1 MKFKKESLGYVVI
14 FTFIVCVAF
23 VLLLSVANQVT
34 LPQVKANQNYA
45 SHFAVLAAFG
55 LADTSTAKSEV
66 EELYAS
72 KVQELS
78 IGQAAPADA
87 AEAGP
92 ASAASAAYSAEI
104 EGSSYLAVRITN
116 PGLWGPITAILAAD
130 PAAERILGFEVLEQQ
145 ETPGLG
151 GRIGEAWFTEQFK
164 GEKVSPDGRVSVT
177 QGSGKGDPDREN
189 SRVDAVTGAS
199 RTSDFVQIL
208 VSKALAAVKE
218 IGGSL

>member
-1 MKFKKESLGYVVI
+1 MKPKKDSLGYVVV

-34 LPQVKANQNYA
+34 LPQVEANQNYA
-45 SHFAVLAAFG
+45 SHYAVLAAFG
-55 LADTSTAKSEV
+55 LADSSTAKSEI
-66 EELYAS
+66 EELYLS
-72 KVQELS
+72 RVKEL
-78 IGQAAPADA
+78 PARLI
-87 AEAGP
+87 
-92 ASAASAAYSAEI
+92 SAASAYSAEI
-104 EGSSYLAVRITN
+104 DGTPYLAVKITN

-130 PAAERILGFEVLEQQ
+130 PPAERILGFEILEQQ

-164 GEKVSPDGRVSVT
+164 GEKVSAEGRVIVA
-177 QGSGKGDPDREN
+177 QGTGKGDPDPEN

-208 VSKALAAVKE
+208 VAKALAAVKE

>member
-1 MKFKKESLGYVVI
+1 MKPKKDSLGYVVV

-34 LPQVKANQNYA
+34 LPRVEANQNYA
-45 SHFAVLAAFG
+45 SHYAVLAAFG
-55 LADTSTAKSEV
+55 LADSSTAKSEI
-66 EELYAS
+66 EELY
-72 KVQELS
+72 LS
-78 IGQAAPADA
+78 RVKEIPAR
-87 AEAGP
+87 P
-92 ASAASAAYSAEI
+92 IPAASAYSPEI
-104 EGSSYLAVRITN
+104 DGTPSLAVKITN

-130 PAAERILGFEVLEQQ
+130 PPAERILGFEILEQQ

-164 GEKVSPDGRVSVT
+164 GEKVSAAGRVIVA
-177 QGSGKGDPDREN
+177 QGTGKGDPDPEN

-208 VSKALAAVKE
+208 VAKALAAVKE

>member
-1 MKFKKESLGYVVI
+1 MKLKKESLGYVVI

-45 SHFAVLAAFG
+45 SHYAVLAAFG
-55 LADTSTAKSEV
+55 LADSSTAKSEV

-72 KVQELS
+72 KVQEVPIEPTS
-78 IGQAAPADA
+78 T
-87 AEAGP
+87 
-92 ASAASAAYSAEI
+92 ASAAYSAEL

-151 GRIGEAWFTEQFK
+151 GRIGEAWFTQQFK
-164 GEKVSPDGRVSVT
+164 GEKVSPEGRVSVT

-189 SRVDAVTGAS
+189 SKVDAVTGAS
-199 RTSDFVQIL
+199 RTSDFVQTL
-208 VSKALAAVKE
+208 VTKALAAVKE

>member
-1 MKFKKESLGYVVI
+1 MKPKKDSLGYVVV

-34 LPQVKANQNYA
+34 LPQVEANQNYA
-45 SHFAVLAAFG
+45 SHYAVLAAFG
-55 LADTSTAKSEV
+55 LADSSTAKSEI
-66 EELYAS
+66 EELYLS
-72 KVQELS
+72 RVKELP
-78 IGQAAPADA
+78 GRPV
-87 AEAGP
+87 
-92 ASAASAAYSAEI
+92 SAAASAYSAEI
-104 EGSSYLAVRITN
+104 DGTPYLAVKITN

-130 PAAERILGFEVLEQQ
+130 PPAERILGFEILEQQ

-164 GEKVSPDGRVSVT
+164 GEKVSAEGRVIVA
-177 QGSGKGDPDREN
+177 QGTGKGDPDPEN

-208 VSKALAAVKE
+208 VAKALAAVKE